1 MDVKEILILS
11 LTLWAV
17 ICSLATTSVEI
28 FITLLLI
35 GTLIIYEIGGYY
47 IPREVK
53 NTLSPVVYI
62 MLLAFSLI
70 VIKKAM
76 EVLK

>member
-1 MDVKEILILS
+1 MDVKETLILS
-11 LTLWAV
+11 LTIWAV
-17 ICSLATTSVEI
+17 ICCLATTSVEI

-35 GTLIIYEIGGYY
+35 GTLIIYEVGSYY
-47 IPREVK
+47 IPKEVK
-53 NTLSPVVYI
+53 KTLNSIIYI
-62 MLLAFSLI
+62 MLLAFSFI

>member
-1 MDVKEILILS
+1 MDVKEVLILS

-17 ICSLATTSVEI
+17 ICCLITTSVEI

-35 GTLIIYEIGGYY
+35 GTLIIYEVGSYY

-53 NTLSPVVYI
+53 SMLSPVVYI
-62 MLLAFSLI
+62 MLLAFALI
-70 VIKKAM
+70 VIRRAM